1 MDELGSIG
9 IESKATY
16 VQIKEYILENLILK
30 ISARLHRLIKC
41 MREHDNK
48 SKVEMK
54 TMKKYIGIA
63 FVLITILSLTA
74 CGSTCDSNKE
84 IVLPKAEEVKE
95 IEIMKNTSEDRLKIE
110 SQDEIFSFIAEIK
123 EYTNDTGKES
133 VNDQPTNI
141 NDYLI
146 VKFHHKNAEDS
157 PSVAYL
163 YKDKNSSYI
172 EQPYFGIWKL
182 REEIFDKISGQ
193 LIK

>member
-9 IESKATY
+9 LESKATY
-16 VQIKEYILENLILK
+16 AQLKEYILENLILK

-141 NDYLI
+141 NDYII
-146 VKFHHKNAEDS
+146 VKFHHKNEEGS
-157 PSVAYL
+157 SSITYL
-163 YKDKNSSYI
+163 YKDKNNSYV
-172 EQPYFGIWKL
+172 EQPYSGIWKL
-182 REEIFDKISGQ
+182 REETFDRISSN
-193 LIK
+193 LMK